1 MYYTYTLMPVRWKN
15 QINSLPNSN
24 RRHDEYY
31 IPAIKLEGVTEFFVL
46 ALACVQTLY
55 SQVCVRVLTVLV
67 SILSLVH
74 SQKLVRES
82 EVAATSPGSIR
93 EEKGGGGGGRGGL
106 WKIQR
111 QSTNLLCLS
120 P

>member
-93 EEKGGGGGGRGGL
+93 EEKGGARGSVENT
-106 WKIQR
+106 KAINK
-111 QSTNLLCLS
+111 SPLLEPLET
-120 P
+120 